1 MPNRLAIYPGSFDP
15 PTYGHLDLVERATR
29 MFSRVVVAVAR
40 NPEKAGLFSVDERV
54 EMLRATTTH
63 IPRVEVDAFEGLT
76 VEYARQRAAVAL
88 VRGLRVA
95 SDFELELTMA
105 ITNQKLLPG
114 IDTVCLMP
122 SEQYLFLSSRLVREI
137 GQLGGDLTPFVPPEV
152 SQRLRQKLPT
162 TNSEG

>member
-1 MPNRLAIYPGSFDP
+1 MPERLAIYPGSFDP

-29 MFSRVVVAVAR
+29 MFSHVVVAVAR
-40 NPEKAGLFSVDERV
+40 NAEKAGLFSVEERV
-54 EMLRATTTH
+54 EMLKATTSH
-63 IPRVEVDAFEGLT
+63 LPSVEVDAFEGLT
-76 VEYARQRAAVAL
+76 VEYARQRKAVAL

-137 GQLGGDLTPFVPPEV
+137 GQLGGDLTPFVPAEV
-152 SQRLRQKLPT
+152 SQRLRQKLPNT
-162 TNSEG
+162 DPER